1 MKVIDNITAYGKE
14 CSECKNYYHG
24 SPRIHSCRKKH
35 FIYMYDMNDPSHYH
49 LHRKL
54 YEDGGAFTLSTI
66 RQICEDFEERGDEDN
81 EYNR

>member
-1 MKVIDNITAYGKE
+1 
-14 CSECKNYYHG
+14 
-24 SPRIHSCRKKH
+24 
-35 FIYMYDMNDPSHYH
+35 MYDMNDPSHYH